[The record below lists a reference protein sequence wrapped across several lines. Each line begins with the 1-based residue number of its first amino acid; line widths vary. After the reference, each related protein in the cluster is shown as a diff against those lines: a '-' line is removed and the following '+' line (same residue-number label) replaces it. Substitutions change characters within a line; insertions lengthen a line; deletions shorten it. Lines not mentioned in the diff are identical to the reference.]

1 MVKMKPSSW
10 WLKALLRTSL
20 LALSSAFVLQTAKP
34 ASNLFLDKS
43 LGRCVWKMQRQ
54 LDVNPPT
61 LRRNSRC
68 SLAQTSMSSN
78 LLDSFKRGVIM
89 ALAVV
94 ALFLSPGD
102 ALAAKSGGRVAGS
115 GFRAGVAARSSM
127 KSSSV
132 RSAVKSPAQRQ
143 IGGGVI
149 VAPPPLSPLGYSP
162 LGLSPFGLRPFFYA
176 PLLTDVVVLGGV
188 AYAGAMAY
196 NMFENARQGRT
207 SGINIA
213 KVQVA
218 VCCDN
223 RGPSSLLGTVERL
236 ARECDSR
243 SQSSMANLVSDVS
256 LALLRREVDWVS
268 AAVETKTVTDITE
281 GENICSQMSFK
292 ERMKVER
299 ETFNLVAGKDKS
311 EARGSEAKLDDIG
324 KSTIAVIT
332 MVVAMEGKKLP
343 EIRDSK
349 SLKEALMSLG
359 TEALHE
365 DTLVAAE
372 LLWVPEEPWESLT
385 PDDIM
390 LEYPNLL
397 SL

>member
-1 MVKMKPSSW
+1 
-10 WLKALLRTSL
+10 
-20 LALSSAFVLQTAKP
+20 
-34 ASNLFLDKS
+34 
-43 LGRCVWKMQRQ
+43 
-54 LDVNPPT
+54 
-61 LRRNSRC
+61 
-68 SLAQTSMSSN
+68 MSGGVV
-78 LLDSFKRGVIM
+78 DSFKRVAVI
-89 ALAVV
+89 ALATV
-94 ALFLSPGD
+94 ALLLSPGD
-102 ALAAKSGGRVAGS
+102 AFAAKSGGRVAGS
-115 GFRAGVAARSSM
+115 GFRAGAAARSSM
-127 KSSSV
+127 KASV
-132 RSAVKSPAQRQ
+132 RSSMKSSAQRQ
-143 IGGGVI
+143 IG
-149 VAPPPLSPLGYSP
+149 
-162 LGLSPFGLRPFFYA
+162 LSPFGVRPFFYG
-176 PLLTDVVVLGGV
+176 PLLTDVVVIGGV

-223 RGPSSLLGTVERL
+223 RGPNSLLGTVARL
-236 ARECDSR
+236 ARDCDSR
-243 SQSSMANLVSDVS
+243 SQRSMASLVSDVS

-268 AAVETKTVTDITE
+268 AAVETKTVKDITE
-281 GENICSQMSFK
+281 GENIFSQMSFT
-292 ERMKVER
+292 ERAKVER

-311 EARGSEAKLDDIG
+311 EARSSETKLEDIG
-324 KSTIAVIT
+324 KSTMAVIT

-359 TEALHE
+359 TEALNE
-365 DTLVAAE
+365 DSLVAAE

-385 PDDIM
+385 ADDVI